1 MNNPIG
7 IFDSGVGGLTV
18 AKEIRRLLPNENTV
32 YVGDTARVPYGAK
45 DAETLLEYG
54 REIIKFLLTQ
64 NVKTVVLACGTSS
77 ANTFDK
83 LQNEFPDL
91 PLVDVLRPGVAE
103 CLKLTK
109 NKPDLRFGI
118 IATAA
123 TIKSGLFQRLLLEE
137 RPETILFSQAC
148 PLFASMVEAGLTS
161 KPNNPILH
169 FAAQTY
175 LSNLRGQIDALVL
188 GCTHYPLLTTTLK
201 HTLGDI
207 KFINLA
213 ESTAATTKKCL
224 AAQNKLNKK
233 NTPPTHKFYVSGS
246 TEIFK
251 KTARDIFN
259 EEIEPIKIDW

>member
-1 MNNPIG
+1 MHNPIG

-18 AKEIRRLLPNENTV
+18 TKEIRRLLPNESTV

-54 REIIKFLLTQ
+54 REIINFLLTQ
-64 NVKTVVLACGTSS
+64 NVKAVVLACGTSS

-103 CLKLTK
+103 CLKLAK
-109 NKPDLRFGI
+109 NQPDLRFGI

-137 RPETILFSQAC
+137 RPDIVLHSQAC
-148 PLFASMVEAGLTS
+148 PLFASMVEAGLAN
-161 KPNNPILH
+161 KPNDPILH
-169 FAAQTY
+169 FVAQTY
-175 LSNLRGQIDALVL
+175 LSDLRGQIDALVL

-201 HTLGDI
+201 HILGGI

-213 ESTAATTKKCL
+213 KSTAAATKKCL
-224 AAQNKLNKK
+224 ISQNKLNNKS
-233 NTPPTHKFYVSGS
+233 TQPTHKFFISGS

-251 KTARDIFN
+251 QTARNIFN
-259 EEIEPIKIDW
+259 EEIEPIKINW